1 MSSLA
6 SWNFSSTGETNIKT
20 SERTI
25 IAVCSEESMMTVVT
39 VYIRGR
45 PSTGKGQWCICKE
58 LIFNLSPKNKLVK
71 QNRESRRE
79 KIERKGAVGR
89 MNSLCQ
95 DSVTERAWNVLAM
108 KRGSQ

>member
-1 MSSLA
+1 M
-6 SWNFSSTGETNIKT
+6 
-20 SERTI
+20 
-25 IAVCSEESMMTVVT
+25 CSEESMMTVIT
-39 VYIRGR
+39 VYIIGR
-45 PSTGKGQWCICKE
+45 SSTGKGQWCIHKE

-95 DSVTERAWNVLAM
+95 DPVTERAWHVLAM
-108 KRGSQ
+108 KGGS